1 MPKIQINLESGTYT
15 KEQLEDFILTF
26 AKATGY
32 TEQTEGTP
40 LDYVKIPIGRYFRET
55 IVAYQSFQ
63 AMEQTRA
70 QVVIAT
76 DTALDTIVL
85 TVGVEA

>member
-40 LDYVKIPIGRYFRET
+40 LDYVKIPI
-55 IVAYQSFQ
+55 
-63 AMEQTRA
+63 
-70 QVVIAT
+70 
-76 DTALDTIVL
+76 
-85 TVGVEA
+85 